1 MGRELIFEKDGRNDV
16 MTATRILPH
25 ANSSTPPQSDPH
37 ESARAVLA
45 PSKMSVNNNQVDIN
59 LFHQSHGH
67 LHEGLLRATA
77 KQLGVTL
84 VGKLHECKGCSIA
97 KGLRKPI
104 PTSTTTRAV
113 KPFERVFMDVSGP
126 KVTESAGGM
135 KYSFLIR
142 DGFSR
147 KIWMYF
153 GKQKSDTT
161 RAFKLYLADVGVKCI
176 PSVVET
182 VRSEGGG
189 EFAGTFSDLCRGR
202 GIRQEYL
209 LRLIVR
215 NSTVLLGVG
224 LRWLRK
230 PLWLL
235 GSRQRYSTV

>member
-1 MGRELIFEKDGRNDV
+1 

-25 ANSSTPPQSDPH
+25 KNSSTPPQSDPH

-45 PSKMSVNNNQVDIN
+45 PGKMSVDHNQVDIN

-84 VGKLHECKGCSIA
+84 VGKLHECKGCSMA

-142 DGFSR
+142 DDVSR

-161 RAFKLYLADVGVKCI
+161 RAFKQYLADVGVKCV

-182 VRSEGGG
+182 VRS
-189 EFAGTFSDLCRGR
+189 AFSVGR
-202 GIRQEYL
+202 GNFFLWGCGWILFSYAEKCNSLDDAGR
-209 LRLIVR
+209 VR
-215 NSTVLLGVG
+215 SDGRRSEGCAFRKGGVEIHAAAEEG
-224 LRWLRK
+224 IL
-230 PLWLL
+230 
-235 GSRQRYSTV
+235 YSSYGV